1 MSELQTKIQQ
11 FFANQINLQ
20 KMKEVLTRNNVYSD
34 VGFRELISSFMDGDR
49 DISMIGDYLI
59 VKFGLPFETAEK
71 ISDELMDA
79 GLSEIYF
86 DVYQNYT
93 EHQKEMA
100 EFAAEA
106 FGEENEEE
114 VSEETPSESTTEP
127 AAETE
132 ELPESGE
139 VAKIIEELKTPEKN
153 PIVSIE
159 PIAQIEPEQISVSS
173 SVAPMDLAEMY
184 QQFSKSSLFSNALEA
199 EKTIKTQSG
208 GDAAR
213 LKNIFYESVNAAD
226 VVKVVGA
233 LRVIFGSGVKNFF
246 VGDNRYADFMSKY
259 LSRSPDNATI
269 QGFNNNPTD
278 KKYII
283 SFIRLILE
291 KKLHLSEIQSAMIG
305 VSLGSLARSGG
316 EEEFVDV
323 AYGDEEAN
331 KFLWNQ

>member
-1 MSELQTKIQQ
+1 
-11 FFANQINLQ
+11 
-20 KMKEVLTRNNVYSD
+20 
-34 VGFRELISSFMDGDR
+34 
-49 DISMIGDYLI
+49 
-59 VKFGLPFETAEK
+59 
-71 ISDELMDA
+71 MDA

-86 DVYQNYT
+86 DIFQNYS
-93 EHQKEMA
+93 EHPEEMA
-100 EFAAEA
+100 QFAAEN
-106 FGEENEEE
+106 FGEENEAE
-114 VSEETPSESTTEP
+114 VSEEIPSESTTEP
-127 AAETE
+127 VTETE
-132 ELPESGE
+132 ELPEGGE
-139 VAKIIEELKTPEKN
+139 VAKIIEELKMPEKN
-153 PIVSIE
+153 PVVPIE
-159 PIAQIEPEQISVSS
+159 PIAKTEPEQISISS
-173 SVAPMDLAEMY
+173 AMAPIGLAEMY

-233 LRVIFGSGVKNFF
+233 LRVIFGTGVKNFF
-246 VGDNRYADFMSKY
+246 AGDNRYVDFMSKY
-259 LSRSPDNATI
+259 LNKQQTTTQD
-269 QGFNNNPTD
+269 FNNNPTD

-323 AYGDEEAN
+323 AYGEEEAN
-331 KFLWNQ
+331 KFLLNQ